1 MEKPA
6 AEKVED
12 YGDTH
17 LSSVEAIM
25 LMEEVI
31 YDGRVIDK
39 HHKVFIKLM
48 GAAVELQSAE
58 CGIMGAGED
67 NVRKGKGPGGWHS
80 ACDCNRVCE
89 DPDDKVWDGEV
100 AVASEKELTLQG

>member
-1 MEKPA
+1 MEKHA

-12 YGDTH
+12 HGDTH

-39 HHKVFIKLM
+39 DHKVRI
-48 GAAVELQSAE
+48 Q
-58 CGIMGAGED
+58 
-67 NVRKGKGPGGWHS
+67 
-80 ACDCNRVCE
+80 
-89 DPDDKVWDGEV
+89 
-100 AVASEKELTLQG
+100 

>member
-12 YGDTH
+12 HGDTH

-39 HHKVFIKLM
+39 DHKVRIQLM
-48 GAAVELQSAE
+48 EAVVELQSAE
-58 CGIMGAGED
+58 CGIMG
-67 NVRKGKGPGGWHS
+67 P
-80 ACDCNRVCE
+80 
-89 DPDDKVWDGEV
+89 
-100 AVASEKELTLQG
+100 EKIT